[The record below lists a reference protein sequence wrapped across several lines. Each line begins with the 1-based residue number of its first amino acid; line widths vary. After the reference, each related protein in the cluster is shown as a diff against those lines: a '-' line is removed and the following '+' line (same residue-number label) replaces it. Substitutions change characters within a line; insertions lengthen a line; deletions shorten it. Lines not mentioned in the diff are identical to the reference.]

1 MAKYFSGTKILRKAK
16 HMTSHL
22 MSSITFKKIVADS
35 FAAIFL
41 SIFAPPKILVWAYVP
56 SIVTTGFG
64 IRVSLNPAYN

>member
-1 MAKYFSGTKILRKAK
+1 
-16 HMTSHL
+16 MTSHL